1 MAFGN
6 VNVKFS
12 PCKAVGQLKSAAAYI
27 LGKRPDQIR
36 SGIKKTEPHV

>member
-27 LGKRPDQIR
+27 LESALTR
-36 SGIKKTEPHV
+36 SAAG